1 MPTIRLKTEIP
12 GPVSRTLIER
22 RAHAVPRGVYASA
35 PVYIRHAEGAVLED
49 VDGNRF
55 IDLAGGI
62 GTINVGH
69 RNPRVLA
76 AVQRQLDAF
85 LHLCF
90 SVTGYE
96 PYVELAEKLN
106 AITPGHFPKKTLLVN
121 SGAEAVENAIK
132 IARAHTVRPAILC
145 VEDAFHGRTMLGM
158 SLTSKTHPYKHGFGP
173 FLSDV
178 YRIPYGLPAA
188 VRIGERLSMS
198 HEDVEQLLDHT
209 FRRVVA
215 AESIAAIIIEP
226 VLGEGGFLVPPAG
239 FLPALADICRR
250 HGIVFIA
257 DEVQTGFGRTGEL
270 FACTHFGIEPDLILT
285 AKSLGGGLPLAG
297 VTGRAEIMDAP
308 IPGGIGGTFGGN
320 PASCAAA
327 LAVIEEFADGALLAR
342 ARSLGERFQRR
353 AYAWQRQH
361 PFIGDVRGLG
371 AMQAIEF
378 VDRDGAPWA
387 APAKKLAQHCL
398 RAGVLV
404 LTAGTYDNVIRLLM
418 PLVISD
424 EQFNE
429 ALEVMDCNLNA
440 VAAELGEMAVMAN

>member
-1 MPTIRLKTEIP
+1 
-12 GPVSRTLIER
+12 
-22 RAHAVPRGVYASA
+22 
-35 PVYIRHAEGAVLED
+35 
-49 VDGNRF
+49 
-55 IDLAGGI
+55 
-62 GTINVGH
+62 
-69 RNPRVLA
+69 
-76 AVQRQLDAF
+76 
-85 LHLCF
+85 
-90 SVTGYE
+90 
-96 PYVELAEKLN
+96 
-106 AITPGHFPKKTLLVN
+106 
-121 SGAEAVENAIK
+121 
-132 IARAHTVRPAILC
+132 
-145 VEDAFHGRTMLGM
+145 
-158 SLTSKTHPYKHGFGP
+158 
-173 FLSDV
+173 
-178 YRIPYGLPAA
+178 
-188 VRIGERLSMS
+188 MS

-215 AESIAAIIIEP
+215 AESVAAVIIEP
-226 VLGEGGFLVPPAG
+226 VLGEGGFVVPPAG
-239 FLPALADICRR
+239 FLPALVDICRR

-327 LAVIEEFADGALLAR
+327 LAVIEEFADGSLLAR

-353 AYAWQRQH
+353 SYAWQRQH

-398 RAGVLV
+398 RSGVLV

-424 EQFNE
+424 EQFHE
-429 ALEVMDCNLNA
+429 ALGVMERNLNA
-440 VAAELGEMAVMAN
+440 VAAELGEMAVIAT